1 MLAIPHG
8 IYAMSTE
15 VENFVETSNN
25 FANMKIK
32 ECEFQLVTS
41 QRSPIE
47 SRLDDVTRHITA
59 VVELVGGVSTH
70 RGRYPGWPANMES
83 PLLATGVDVYEKLFQ
98 IKPEVLTTHGGL
110 ECGVIGDKFPGMDM
124 LSFGPTIEF
133 PHAPDERIHIASI
146 GKCWDFMAQLLTAL
160 K

>member
-1 MLAIPHG
+1 
-8 IYAMSTE
+8 MSTE

-25 FANMKIK
+25 FASMKVSGG
-32 ECEFQLVTS
+32 EFYFVTS

-47 SRLDDVTRHITA
+47 SRLDDVTRHITS
-59 VVELVGGVSTH
+59 LVQLLGGTSTH
-70 RGRYPGWPANMES
+70 RGRYPGWPANMNS
-83 PLLATGVDVYEKLFQ
+83 QLLACSIQVYEGLYGQ
-98 IKPEVLTTHGGL
+98 KPVVLTTHGGL

-133 PHAPDERIHIASI
+133 PHSPDERIHIGSI
-146 GKCWDFMAQLLTAL
+146 GKVWDFMVELLAAL